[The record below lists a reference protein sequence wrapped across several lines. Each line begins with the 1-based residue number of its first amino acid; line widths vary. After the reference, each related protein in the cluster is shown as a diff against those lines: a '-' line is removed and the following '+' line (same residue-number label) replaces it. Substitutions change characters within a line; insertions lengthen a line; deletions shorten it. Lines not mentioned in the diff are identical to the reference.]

1 MNGEDGDVDFQD
13 VIRRRR
19 MIRDYQD
26 RPLEQD
32 VVERIVGNGLR
43 APSAGFS
50 QGWAFLV
57 LQDAADRER
66 FWRVAG
72 EQDWLERHPTMRVAP
87 LIVVPLSHKD
97 TYLDQYST
105 PEKGW
110 TDRDEARWPVPYW
123 DIDTGMTAL
132 LMLLSAVDAGL
143 GACFF
148 GILPGQMDG
157 FRAAFGVPGG
167 YTPIGAISV
176 GYRHPNTAPQAPGLA
191 AARRPPGDVVHR
203 HRW

>member
-1 MNGEDGDVDFQD
+1 
-13 VIRRRR
+13 

-32 VVERIVGNGLR
+32 VVERIVANGLR

-66 FWRVAG
+66 FWQVAG

-87 LIVVPLSHKD
+87 LLVVPLSHKE
-97 TYLDQYST
+97 TYLDRYAT

-110 TDRDEARWPVPYW
+110 TDRDETRWPVPYW
-123 DIDTGMTAL
+123 DIDTGMAAL

-143 GACFF
+143 GASFF
-148 GILPGQMDG
+148 GILPGQMAA
-157 FRAAFGVPGG
+157 FRAAFGVPGE

-176 GYRHPNTAPQAPGLA
+176 GYRHPDASQQSAGLT
-191 AARRPPGDVVHR
+191 AARRPPEDMVHR
-203 HRW
+203 GYW